1 MVDTSQ
7 QIFEFRGVD
16 KFYFAEVTKDDATGY
31 ETATPIHIPV
41 QKIGKSTDSA
51 SEAHY
56 YDNKAMIVVNSESA
70 DTITLTIAPPALDKL
85 AQLIGKS
92 FDPTTGM
99 MVDSPRQN
107 KYYAITYRTKG
118 TDGGYRYVSRLKGQF
133 NIPEETYQTEND
145 GTDTNNTQITFTG
158 IYTEHE
164 FAKGVYDGSNWSP
177 AGVKGIVVDARY
189 GLADVSNFFTA
200 IQTPDSVQVNPE
212 PHGDIPVTGVSVVP
226 TAGSVTVGQ
235 TLALTASVAPADATN
250 KAVTWSSSSDSIA
263 TVSDDGV
270 VTGVAEGDATITVT
284 TEDGGFTAT
293 CDVTVEAA
301 TVAVTGVSVSP
312 TSDSITVGET
322 LTLTATVAPDNATNK
337 TVTWST
343 SEATVATV
351 EDGVVTG
358 VAEGDATITVTTED
372 GGFTATCDVTVTS

>member
-1 MVDTSQ
+1 MADTQ

-16 KFYFAEVTKDDATGY
+16 KFHFAEVVKDDATGY
-31 ETATPIHIPV
+31 VTTTPIHIPV
-41 QKIGKSTDSA
+41 QEIGKSTDSS

-70 DTITLTIAPPALDKL
+70 DTITLTIAPPALEVL
-85 AQLIGKS
+85 AKLIGKS

-118 TDGGYRYVSRLKGQF
+118 TDGGYRYVTRLKGQF
-133 NIPEETYQTEND
+133 NIPEETNATEND

-164 FAKGVYDGSNWSP
+164 FTKGVYDGENWEA

-189 GLADVSNFFTA
+189 GLADVSSFFDA

-212 PHGDIPVTGVSVVP
+212 PTGDTPVTGVTVAP
-226 TAGSVTVGQ
+226 TTGSVAVGE
-235 TLALTASVAPADATN
+235 TLNLTATVAPSDATVKTVTWTSSDESVA
-250 KAVTWSSSSDSIA
+250 I
-263 TVSDDGV
+263 VSDAGV
-270 VTGVAEGDATITVT
+270 VTGVSEGNATITVT
-284 TEDGGFTAT
+284 TTDGGFTAS
-293 CDVTVEAA
+293 CAVVVSAA

-312 TSDSITVGET
+312 TTDSISVGED
-322 LTLTATVAPDNATNK
+322 LTLTATIAPANATNQN
-337 TVTWST
+337 VTWS
-343 SEATVATV
+343 SSSDAIATVTSA
-351 EDGVVTG
+351 GVVTG
-358 VAEGDATITVTTED
+358 VSAGTATITVTTED
-372 GGFTATCDVTVTS
+372 GDFTATSEITVS

>member
-1 MVDTSQ
+1 MADTSQ

-16 KFYFAEVTKDDATGY
+16 NFYFAEVTKDDSTGY
-31 ETATPIHIPV
+31 ETATPVHIPV
-41 QKIGKSTDSA
+41 QEIGKSTDSS

-70 DTITLTIAPPALDKL
+70 DTITLTIAPPALNQL

-99 MVDSPRQN
+99 LVDSPRQN

-164 FAKGVYDGSNWSP
+164 FTKGVYDGTSWSP

-189 GLADVSNFFTA
+189 GLADVSTFFDA
-200 IQTPDSVQVNPE
+200 IQTPDSIEVNPE
-212 PHGDIPVTGVSVVP
+212 PTVVDVTGVTLSDSTATI
-226 TAGSVTVGQ
+226 TAGQ
-235 TLALTASVAPADATN
+235 TKTLTATVAPENATD
-250 KAVTWSSSSDSIA
+250 KTVSWSSSDGAVA
-263 TVSDDGV
+263 TVEDGV
-270 VTGVAEGDATITVT
+270 VTAVAAGTATITVT
-284 TEDGGFTAT
+284 TTDGGFTAT
-293 CDVTVEAA
+293 CAVTVEAA
-301 TVAVTGVSVSP
+301 TVAVTGVTVSP
-312 TSDSITVGET
+312 KTDTIAVSDTI
-322 LTLTATVAPDNATNK
+322 TLTATVAPENATNK
-337 TVTWST
+337 AVTWS
-343 SEATVATV
+343 SSDDAIATVTDA
-351 EDGVVTG
+351 GVV
-358 VAEGDATITVTTED
+358 EGKSAGTATITVTTED
-372 GGFTATCDVTVTS
+372 GNFTDTAAITVS